1 MKRHKVKSKG
11 KCLLNGKV
19 HTERRMGLAQRESPT
34 FGKCQFF
41 LKVQFSRCSCPL
53 WPVTFLCPLWLICLR
68 PLPWC
73 VNAHPN
79 QAVSQS
85 EVFWEKQDSLWPE
98 LCSDWP
104 QATFL
109 HMCSVSV
116 NRQGFFL
123 CPCRD
128 YSLEVR
134 DKDWLFTLYFL
145 AIDSSTGA
153 HLSLISGN
161 AERRVTDCRFPI
173 WSPSVS
179 YVKIT
184 FY

>member
-79 QAVSQS
+79 QAVSRS
-85 EVFWEKQDSLWPE
+85 EVFWRSK
-98 LCSDWP
+98 
-104 QATFL
+104 
-109 HMCSVSV
+109 
-116 NRQGFFL
+116 
-123 CPCRD
+123 
-128 YSLEVR
+128 
-134 DKDWLFTLYFL
+134 TLYGLNYALTDLKQPFCTCVVSPLIDRVFSFVL
-145 AIDSSTGA
+145 AVIIP
-153 HLSLISGN
+153 L
-161 AERRVTDCRFPI
+161 R
-173 WSPSVS
+173 
-179 YVKIT
+179 
-184 FY
+184 

>member
-1 MKRHKVKSKG
+1 MGWNYPLTLDSKEPFCAG
-11 KCLLNGKV
+11 V
-19 HTERRMGLAQRESPT
+19 VSP
-34 FGKCQFF
+34 
-41 LKVQFSRCSCPL
+41 LSDRIFSL
-53 WPVTFLCPLWLICLR
+53 
-68 PLPWC
+68 
-73 VNAHPN
+73 
-79 QAVSQS
+79 
-85 EVFWEKQDSLWPE
+85 
-98 LCSDWP
+98 
-104 QATFL
+104 
-109 HMCSVSV
+109 
-116 NRQGFFL
+116 L
-123 CPCRD
+123 CPCHD
-128 YSLEVR
+128 CSLQVR